1 MPSFLKLL
9 SCFIFIAKGEGQH
22 QLKEVALLPDVMQ
35 KLYQLWQHLS
45 TVKGQ
50 VANRNML
57 EKRLAGRLME
67 NADIFL

>member
-1 MPSFLKLL
+1 M
-9 SCFIFIAKGEGQH
+9 GEGQH
-22 QLKEVALLPDVMQ
+22 QQEEVARLPDVMQ
-35 KLYQLWQHLS
+35 ELYQLWQHLS

-50 VANRNML
+50 MASWNML